1 MGLKGNIIRAYFK
14 SRAPGI
20 FREMDTALQA
30 QAKLLNGLID
40 SAKDTA
46 FGKEHRFSDIKSK
59 SDFKKQVPV
68 RDYDGMKPWF
78 DRTLSGEQFVVWPN
92 KIEWFAKSSGTTSD
106 RSKYVPVSKA
116 TLRTAHYKGAFDVMS
131 MYCHNRPDT
140 HIFDGKTVILGG
152 SQQQH
157 QPGLP
162 IRSGDISAVMI
173 YNQPFL
179 ADLLRT
185 PAKPI
190 TLMADFEA
198 KLDITSKESA
208 AEHVTAMAGV
218 PTWNIVLLQMILT
231 NTGKAHVGEV
241 WPDME
246 LYIHGGVNF
255 EPYRETFRRL
265 IPLPGM
271 EYLQTYNA
279 SEGFFAYQDRLG
291 ADDML
296 LATHHGIYY
305 EFIPSAQFQAENPE
319 TLDLSEVEVGQQY
332 ALVITT
338 NSGLWRYK
346 IGDTVQITSMR
357 PFRIKVTGRTKS
369 FINAFGE
376 EVIVDQSDRAITS
389 AAMKC
394 HAIIRDY
401 TVAPIY
407 LGAEEKGAHEWLI
420 EFEQAPEHPEQF
432 AEVLDRELQALNSDY
447 EAKRSKDLA
456 LTAPKVHVARQ
467 GLFLQ
472 WMRDHNKVGAQNKV
486 PRLSNDRHFLDSLL
500 QYQYPPQPLSEI

>member
-1 MGLKGNIIRAYFK
+1 
-14 SRAPGI
+14 
-20 FREMDTALQA
+20 
-30 QAKLLNGLID
+30 
-40 SAKDTA
+40 
-46 FGKEHRFSDIKSK
+46 
-59 SDFKKQVPV
+59 
-68 RDYDGMKPWF
+68 
-78 DRTLSGEQFVVWPN
+78 
-92 KIEWFAKSSGTTSD
+92 
-106 RSKYVPVSKA
+106 
-116 TLRTAHYKGAFDVMS
+116 
-131 MYCHNRPDT
+131 
-140 HIFDGKTVILGG
+140 
-152 SQQQH
+152 
-157 QPGLP
+157 
-162 IRSGDISAVMI
+162 MI

-208 AEHVTAMAGV
+208 AEHVTGMAGV
-218 PTWNIVLLQMILT
+218 PTWNIVLLQMILA
-231 NTGKAHVGEV
+231 NTGKAHIGEV

-305 EFIPSAQFQAENPE
+305 EFIPSSQFQSENPE

-346 IGDTVQITSMR
+346 IGDTVQITSLR
-357 PFRIKVTGRTKS
+357 PVRIKVTGRTKS

-394 HAIIRDY
+394 NAIIRDY

-432 AEVLDRELQALNSDY
+432 AAVLDKELQALNSDY

>member
-1 MGLKGNIIRAYFK
+1 MGLKGNIIRAYLK

-20 FREMDTALQA
+20 FKEVENALQS
-30 QAKLLNGLID
+30 QANLLTELIE
-40 SAKDTA
+40 SSKDTA
-46 FGKEHRFSDIKSK
+46 FGKEHRFSTIRSK

-68 RDYDGMKPWF
+68 RDYDAMKPWF
-78 DRTLSGEQFVVWPN
+78 DRTLSGEQFVVWPE
-92 KIEWFAKSSGTTSD
+92 KISWFAKSSGTTSD

-116 TLRTAHYKGAFDVMS
+116 TLKTAHYKGAFDVMS

-140 HIFDGKTVILGG
+140 RIFDGKTLILGG

-157 QPGLP
+157 QPGNP

-198 KLDITSKESA
+198 KLSITARESS
-208 AEHVTAMAGV
+208 AEHVTGMAGV
-218 PTWNIVLLQMILT
+218 PTWNIVLLQMILA
-231 NTGKAHVGEV
+231 NTGKTHIGEV

-265 IPLPGM
+265 IPLPNM
-271 EYLQTYNA
+271 QYLQTYNA
-279 SEGFFAYQDRLG
+279 SEGFFAYQDRPG

-305 EFIPSAQFQAENPE
+305 EFIPSTQFHSEQPD
-319 TLDLSEVEVGQQY
+319 TIDLEEVQVGQQY

-346 IGDTVQITSMR
+346 IGDTIQITSIK

-376 EVIVDQSDRAITS
+376 EVIVEQSDRAITN

-394 HAIIRDY
+394 QAIIRDY

-407 LGAEEKGAHEWLI
+407 LGTEEKGAHEWLI
-420 EFEQAPEHPEQF
+420 EFEQTPANPERF
-432 AEVLDRELQALNSDY
+432 ATILDQELQALNTDY
-447 EAKRSKDLA
+447 EAKRSKNIA
-456 LTAPKVHVARQ
+456 LIAPKVHFARQ
-467 GLFLQ
+467 GLFFQ
-472 WMRDHNKVGAQNKV
+472 WMKDHHKVGAQNKV
-486 PRLSNDRHFLDSLL
+486 PRLSNDRHFLESLL
-500 QYQYPPQPLSEI
+500 RYQYPQPPLDS